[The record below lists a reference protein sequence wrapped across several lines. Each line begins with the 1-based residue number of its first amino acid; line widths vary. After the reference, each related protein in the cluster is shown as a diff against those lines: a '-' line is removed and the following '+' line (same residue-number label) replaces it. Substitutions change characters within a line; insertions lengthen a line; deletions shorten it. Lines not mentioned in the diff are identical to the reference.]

1 VREHGGREA
10 GQVKVSTRE
19 PLPYPRR
26 EYQDRVAVLALL
38 AFVLGI
44 IVGVNL

>member
-1 VREHGGREA
+1 MKA
-10 GQVKVSTRE
+10 DTRP
-19 PLPYPRR
+19 PLLLPRR

-38 AFVLGI
+38 SFVLGI